1 ADQMPPPIVTQGP
14 PLPCGPAPADPTPF
28 PPLPPPGQR
37 GGPGDPSF
45 VPPRGAMFM
54 MRRPT
59 DMTIQ
64 ASSVA
69 VGNLVGMLQ
78 NQIGRPVFDKTDL
91 KGLYD
96 FKMTFSPEG
105 LELPP
110 GLRGLPPGAPP
121 GAAIGGPTGPGT
133 ATGAADPLPSLFTA
147 IQEMGLK
154 LESAKGP
161 VEVLVVESVQK
172 PTEN

>member
-1 ADQMPPPIVTQGP
+1 MMS
-14 PLPCGPAPADPTPF
+14 PT
-28 PPLPPPGQR
+28 G
-37 GGPGDPSF
+37 
-45 VPPRGAMFM
+45 
-54 MRRPT
+54 
-59 DMTIQ
+59 MTMQ
-64 ASSVA
+64 ASGVP

-105 LELPP
+105 LELP
-110 GLRGLPPGAPP
+110 GLRGLPPGAPS
-121 GAAIGGPTGPGT
+121 GVAIGGPTGPG
-133 ATGAADPLPSLFTA
+133 AVRGAADDPLPSLFTA

-161 VEVLVVESVQK
+161 VDVLVVESVQK